1 MLSDRALLIGELLE
15 KSSEIALKYYNSPGT
30 ELKPDQSVVTLADKA
45 IEEYLVSR
53 LEDLENDVYVIGE
66 ETSESKSLSYIEQAL
81 KKKAWIIDP
90 IDGTSMYS
98 ARIPIWGI
106 SIGYAENGVIVD
118 GGVFAP
124 CTAEMLLSSGGK
136 TYYSQP
142 GTISDIPKWRER
154 LEELSP
160 VTSEFNGKTVIGEG
174 QIQVHSGRFTC
185 PNTINVF
192 CSTIYE
198 GILLA
203 TGRHG
208 ALICSSKLWDYAGVI
223 QALCNLG
230 FASTSQT
237 GKVNI
242 LNREISIENYKL
254 PNAADKKATFSVQE
268 AISISSKLEYAQR
281 IFSMWEPM

>member
-106 SIGYAENGVIVD
+106 SIGHIQIHNVNKAGVVTVLHIV
-118 GGVFAP
+118 AP
-124 CTAEMLLSSGGK
+124 VWEFLTCAILIAQNKNISFIHTQELQSGGIK
-136 TYYSQP
+136 
-142 GTISDIPKWRER
+142 GDAHAHCWI
-154 LEELSP
+154 
-160 VTSEFNGKTVIGEG
+160 V
-174 QIQVHSGRFTC
+174 
-185 PNTINVF
+185 
-192 CSTIYE
+192 
-198 GILLA
+198 GI
-203 TGRHG
+203 T
-208 ALICSSKLWDYAGVI
+208 
-223 QALCNLG
+223 
-230 FASTSQT
+230 
-237 GKVNI
+237 
-242 LNREISIENYKL
+242 
-254 PNAADKKATFSVQE
+254 
-268 AISISSKLEYAQR
+268 
-281 IFSMWEPM
+281 